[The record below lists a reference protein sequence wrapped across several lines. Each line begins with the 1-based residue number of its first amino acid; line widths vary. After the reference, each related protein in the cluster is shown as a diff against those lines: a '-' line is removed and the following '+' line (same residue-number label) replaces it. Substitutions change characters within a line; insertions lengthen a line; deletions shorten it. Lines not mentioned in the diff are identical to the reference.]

1 MAGLGLGDQ
10 SWGCSSGRA
19 RAPAQ
24 PVALPLWGSFPWCQG
39 PCLGSSWPGSVPHM
53 RISALTR
60 GSSGWGEVF
69 LSRCCCHPFS
79 SWAGKDSCPRCFHTR
94 RILDQK
100 KDRKSSQTRWC
111 RAGQIAQGSSGL
123 CHINLLRPG
132 HHPASPIRVHKLK
145 GCGDEKTSSEVM
157 AGVKNPCVASQP
169 FRLQPWVELQLHSL
183 FLGHCHQY
191 FQPGSDR

>member
-1 MAGLGLGDQ
+1 MAGLGPGDQ

-39 PCLGSSWPGSVPHM
+39 PCLGSSWPGSVPHI

-79 SWAGKDSCPRCFHTR
+79 SWAGKNSCPRCFHTR

-100 KDRKSSQTRWC
+100 KRQEIFTNPMVPCWSDC
-111 RAGQIAQGSSGL
+111 SGL
-123 CHINLLRPG
+123 LRALP
-132 HHPASPIRVHKLK
+132 HQPAETRPPSSFSPSE
-145 GCGDEKTSSEVM
+145 CTS
-157 AGVKNPCVASQP
+157 
-169 FRLQPWVELQLHSL
+169 
-183 FLGHCHQY
+183 
-191 FQPGSDR
+191 